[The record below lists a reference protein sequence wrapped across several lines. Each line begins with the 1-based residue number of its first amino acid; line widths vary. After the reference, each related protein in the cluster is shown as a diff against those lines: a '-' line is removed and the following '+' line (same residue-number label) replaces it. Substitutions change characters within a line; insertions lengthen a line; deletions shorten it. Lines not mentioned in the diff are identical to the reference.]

1 MIVKN
6 YEIENAYL
14 KIKDQNICLFY
25 GENLGLIDDLK
36 KEIKNQN
43 KMTKVINLNQDDV
56 LKSTETFYNDI
67 VNMSLFDEKKI
78 YFINQVNEKLLD
90 FIKDIEE
97 KLDQNVI
104 YLISSL
110 LNKNSKLRHFF
121 EKSKKFSILPC
132 YADDDISIKKIIGKE
147 LKEFTNLNYE
157 NVNIIS
163 EACNKDRLKLHNE
176 IDKIKSC
183 FINKKLETTELKKLL
198 NISFSE
204 DYNELTD
211 EVLKG
216 NRIKINKLLNTTVM
230 EPDKNVFYLQ
240 LMNNRLKKLFELM
253 QLAVKSNINQAIST
267 IKPPIFWKDKN
278 TFIELAKKLNKEKIK
293 IILEKTYKLEL
304 KIKSNSHVNHSIL
317 LKKLYIDICELSNS

>member
-1 MIVKN
+1 MIVKT

-104 YLISSL
+104 YLIS
-110 LNKNSKLRHFF
+110 
-121 EKSKKFSILPC
+121 
-132 YADDDISIKKIIGKE
+132 
-147 LKEFTNLNYE
+147 
-157 NVNIIS
+157 
-163 EACNKDRLKLHNE
+163 
-176 IDKIKSC
+176 
-183 FINKKLETTELKKLL
+183 
-198 NISFSE
+198 
-204 DYNELTD
+204 
-211 EVLKG
+211 
-216 NRIKINKLLNTTVM
+216 
-230 EPDKNVFYLQ
+230 
-240 LMNNRLKKLFELM
+240 
-253 QLAVKSNINQAIST
+253 
-267 IKPPIFWKDKN
+267 
-278 TFIELAKKLNKEKIK
+278 
-293 IILEKTYKLEL
+293 TY
-304 KIKSNSHVNHSIL
+304 
-317 LKKLYIDICELSNS
+317 